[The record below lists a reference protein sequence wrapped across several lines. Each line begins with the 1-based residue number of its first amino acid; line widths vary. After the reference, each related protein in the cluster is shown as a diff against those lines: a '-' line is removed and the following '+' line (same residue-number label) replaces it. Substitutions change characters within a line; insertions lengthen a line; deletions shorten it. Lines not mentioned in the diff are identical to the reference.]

1 MAVAATD
8 LGHEYEDL
16 GKYSA
21 AIPPAASG
29 DEYEVVKCH
38 DYDAVERGAATG
50 PVGETIAGG
59 DYDDVKHTEATAV
72 PGGGTTASEAAEYS
86 EVTGP
91 AGGTTANGAAE
102 YSEVTGPA
110 GGTTASGDD
119 FDITKCPA
127 YAPVMGS
134 QDPK

>member
-1 MAVAATD
+1 MTQHNCRLPSPPVQTVELNPLAVGAAV
-8 LGHEYEDL
+8 GHEYEDL
-16 GKYSA
+16 EKYTA
-21 AIPPAASG
+21 TIPLAASG

-38 DYDAVERGAATG
+38 DYDAVQHSAAAG
-50 PVGETIAGG
+50 QVGGG
-59 DYDDVKHTEATAV
+59 GGYDDIKHTEAI
-72 PGGGTTASEAAEYS
+72 GGPAQGTTANDAVEYS

-91 AGGTTANGAAE
+91 
-102 YSEVTGPA
+102 V

-127 YAPVMGS
+127 YVPVQS